1 MKRKLLSILPLVFI
15 ASVSA
20 PAQAQNLLG
29 IIGGSG
35 EEALVTIGSGDA
47 SKTGLVNVGLGGENQ
62 LLDAQVGGSSNIASA
77 TVGSGGGNLLDAD
90 VDLLNGAVG
99 VGATVGGGSLAN
111 IGVTIGGGG
120 GGGAVVP
127 GNNGGNG
134 ANASGRLPVLSA
146 STNGGNSAPAC
157 AGTSPRHV
165 ERLIQGTQIGG
176 SWQRAS
182 NVEIQRV
189 DLCPEMRTWLAA
201 ALNNSGLG
209 SSLYS
214 AVRSDSLLS
223 ASLDRSS
230 YDARRVFAVHQRG
243 NQLTVFVY

>member
-47 SKTGLVNVGLGGENQ
+47 SNTGLVNVGLGGENQ

-90 VDLLNGAVG
+90 VGLLNGAVG

-120 GGGAVVP
+120 GGGTVVP
-127 GNNGGNG
+127 GNNGGTG

-157 AGTSPRHV
+157 AGTSPRQV